1 MKYWQIIAD
10 NLHECRLEFG
20 LRVSRGFQRAN
31 DLRCRCTSRRWSRV
45 RCARDVSTSRAA
57 QILIFNRKMD
67 VTTIA
72 NVATALTLIA
82 GVSFGLVEAHRSR
95 RLRQERAAF
104 TAVHAIL
111 TPEWMKSMVV
121 VHSIPDGS
129 TASAIEAD
137 PRVLDAAH
145 AVGVILEGLGYSVYE
160 RIVPLRVVADLAGG
174 TTRLAWRKLR
184 VYVEEERRRS
194 GSQKTFEWFQWLA
207 TQLERHAPGKT
218 NLQMGAHEAYRDW
231 KP

>member
-1 MKYWQIIAD
+1 
-10 NLHECRLEFG
+10 
-20 LRVSRGFQRAN
+20 
-31 DLRCRCTSRRWSRV
+31 
-45 RCARDVSTSRAA
+45 
-57 QILIFNRKMD
+57 MD

-104 TAVHAIL
+104 TAVQAIL

-137 PRVLDAAH
+137 PRVLDAVH
-145 AVGVILEGLGYSVYE
+145 AVGVILEGLGYSVYA
-160 RIVPLRVVADLAGG
+160 RIVPLRVVADLMGG

-218 NLQMGAHEAYRDW
+218 NLQIGAHEAYLHW

>member
-1 MKYWQIIAD
+1 
-10 NLHECRLEFG
+10 
-20 LRVSRGFQRAN
+20 
-31 DLRCRCTSRRWSRV
+31 
-45 RCARDVSTSRAA
+45 
-57 QILIFNRKMD
+57 MD
-67 VTTIA
+67 VAAIA

-82 GVSFGLVEAHRSR
+82 GVGFGLVEAQRSR

-104 TAVHAIL
+104 TAVQAIL

-121 VHSIPDGS
+121 VHSIPDGA

-145 AVGVILEGLGYSVYE
+145 AVGVILEGLGYSVYA
-160 RIVPLRVVADLAGG
+160 RIVPLRVVADLLGG

-184 VYVEEERRRS
+184 IYVEEERRRS

-207 TQLERHAPGKT
+207 TQLERHVPGKT
-218 NLQMGAHEAYRDW
+218 NLQIGAHEAYLDW

>member
-1 MKYWQIIAD
+1 
-10 NLHECRLEFG
+10 
-20 LRVSRGFQRAN
+20 
-31 DLRCRCTSRRWSRV
+31 
-45 RCARDVSTSRAA
+45 
-57 QILIFNRKMD
+57 MD

-137 PRVLDAAH
+137 SRVLDAAH
-145 AVGVILEGLGYSVYE
+145 AVGVILEGLGYSVYA